1 MGKNHKA
8 FILTLAVALLS
19 ACVKPD
25 PTPEPLPLDAPR
37 GLVLLSCSE
46 TSVTIGWDAVEGA
59 DRYVGR
65 LETAAGE
72 LVPSGQ
78 KTVDVTR
85 ISYTGLTASATY
97 KFKVRAKS
105 ETSDSQYSQVLE
117 FTTGQSAPAPQPP
130 TPGGPEP
137 GDGAYAQFKIPAAE
151 DAHGLT
157 LAFPGAEG
165 GGMYTTGGRGGKV
178 IHVTNLEDSGEGSFR
193 AAVQASGARTIV
205 FDVAG
210 VSHLKSDL
218 EIKNGNLTIAGQT
231 APGGGICVSDQ
242 TVVVKCSNVII
253 RYMRF
258 RLGDKGNLGDSSD
271 GIWGRYFQDII
282 LDHCSISWAVD
293 ECASFYANKNFTMQW
308 CYITEALR
316 TSVHSKGEHGYGGIW
331 GGKDASFHHNLLA
344 HNDSR
349 NARIDHPGVYGSYL
363 STHRGNVDVRNN
375 VIYNWGSNSTY
386 GGEDGHFN
394 IVGNY
399 YKPGP
404 GSTARNYFVD
414 AYWYN
419 SSSKVG
425 SAYPQLYI
433 TGNHHTA
440 SASISQNNAAG
451 IYYHDHSS
459 YGANPKGVVLD
470 APLSLKGAGGKDC
483 YVTTH
488 SAQDAF
494 TAVLAHG
501 GASLVRDAVDV
512 RIAEEARTGTA
523 TYTGSKSGKKGII
536 DSPDDVGGWPEYK
549 ASADQTARTKDS
561 DGDGMP
567 DWFETQFGLKPDSA
581 SDSSGKTLDFKARYS
596 NFEMYLHYLV
606 KDITDNQISAGSYV
620 MN

>member
-1 MGKNHKA
+1 MGKNHIA
-8 FILTLAVALLS
+8 YILALAALLLS
-19 ACVKPD
+19 SCNKPD
-25 PTPEPLPLDAPR
+25 PVPEPLPLDAPQ

-46 TSVTIGWDAVEGA
+46 TAATIGWDAVEGA

-65 LETAAGE
+65 LETEAGE

-85 ISYTGLTASATY
+85 ISYTGLAKSGTY

-117 FTTGQSAPAPQPP
+117 FTTGQSAPSPQPP
-130 TPGGPEP
+130 VPPIQD
-137 GDGAYAQFKIPAAE
+137 DGSYAQFKMPAAE

-178 IHVTNLEDSGEGSFR
+178 IHVTNLDDSGEGSFR
-193 AAVQASGARTIV
+193 AAVQASGPRIIV

-210 VSHLKSDL
+210 VIHLKSDL
-218 EIKNGNLTIAGQT
+218 EIKNGDLTIAGQT

-258 RLGDKGNLGDSSD
+258 RLGDKGKLSDSSD

-293 ECASFYANKNFTMQW
+293 ECASFYANRNFTMQW

-316 TSVHSKGEHGYGGIW
+316 TSAHSKGNHGYGGIW

-419 SSSKVG
+419 SSNKVG
-425 SAYPQLYI
+425 SAYPQLYMS
-433 TGNHHTA
+433 GNHHTA

-451 IYYHDHSS
+451 IYYHDQSS
-459 YGANPKGVVLD
+459 YGTNPKGVVLD
-470 APLSLKGAGGKDC
+470 APLTLKGADGKDC

-494 TAVLAHG
+494 AVVLAHG
-501 GASLVRDAVDV
+501 GASLERDAVDA

-549 ASADQTARTKDS
+549 ASADQLTKTRDS

-567 DWFETQFGLKPDSA
+567 DWFESQFGLKPDSA
-581 SDSSGKTLDFKARYS
+581 ADASSKTLDLKGRYS
-596 NFEMYLHYLV
+596 NLEMYLHYLV
-606 KDITDNQISAGSYV
+606 REVTESQMKDGTYATN
-620 MN
+620 